1 MLNSITKLLVSF
13 TCGLQY
19 TTLSQSLPNNVANNT
34 PIFLDDFILENEVLN
49 PNVALEKKN
58 ITNAKLLEDE
68 EVINS
73 SITDTIIDKMLLLIS
88 DSYLDFDEINPLD
101 PVLEDIRLNKTELY
115 KKILAEVR
123 IKEIS
128 KLADFILLY
137 LTKYDF
143 DKIFSFEYQFILYYL
158 KFGDLSDQEIALNNL
173 FGWTKFNNF
182 SELKK
187 QNINIKNIFLQ
198 KELMKLIEEG
208 N

>member
-143 DKIFSFEYQFILYYL
+143 DEIFSFEYQFILYYL